1 MNEIYLL
8 FMLCIIASILML
20 KYEKRPIDY
29 SLSRIIKTIFVL
41 VVSIISF
48 FALLIYDLFIK

>member
-1 MNEIYLL
+1 
-8 FMLCIIASILML
+8 MLCIIASILML